1 MKSVKKVMNSFYGVF
16 ITQNAEELR
25 EQYQITNKRDI
36 NVLSHIEGEFYNK
49 NLWIMDTYKLNIF
62 KRKNL

>member
-36 NVLSHIEGEFYNK
+36 YVLSHIEGEFYNK